1 LARSPVQ
8 CGFSR
13 ARYIEFEAKRSQRI
27 RSATMN
33 GSFRAVCAIATAS
46 LLLACSTAPT
56 KQDQGMIIGAI
67 AGGILGHQVGGGS
80 GQVLATMIGT
90 VAGAAIGGSIG
101 RTMDETDR
109 INASATLENVRT
121 GVPSSWVNPDTG
133 YEYVMTPINTYDSC
147 TGPCREY
154 TLDANIGGK
163 TEQIYGTACRQA
175 DGSWR
180 VVD

>member
-1 LARSPVQ
+1 MNRLR
-8 CGFSR
+8 
-13 ARYIEFEAKRSQRI
+13 
-27 RSATMN
+27 RSAL
-33 GSFRAVCAIATAS
+33 AAS
-46 LLLACSTAPT
+46 MALLLVACSTAPT

-80 GQVLATMIGT
+80 GQVLATMVGT

-101 RTMDETDR
+101 RTMDDYDR
-109 INASATLENVRT
+109 MHTSAALENVRT
-121 GVPSSWVNPDTG
+121 GVPSAWVNPDTG
-133 YEYVMTPINTYDSC
+133 YEYVVTPTNTYDAG

-154 TLDANIGGK
+154 TLDATIGGK

-175 DGSWR
+175 DGSWM

>member
-1 LARSPVQ
+1 
-8 CGFSR
+8 
-13 ARYIEFEAKRSQRI
+13 
-27 RSATMN
+27 MN
-33 GSFRAVCAIATAS
+33 GSIRAAITIAAAS

-56 KQDQGMIIGAI
+56 KQEQGMLIGAI

-121 GVPSSWVNPDTG
+121 GVSSSWVNPDTG
-133 YEYVMTPINTYDSC
+133 YEYMMTPTNTYDMG

-154 TLDANIGGK
+154 TLDATIGGK

-180 VVD
+180 VAD

>member
-1 LARSPVQ
+1 
-8 CGFSR
+8 
-13 ARYIEFEAKRSQRI
+13 
-27 RSATMN
+27 MN
-33 GSFRAVCAIATAS
+33 GQVKSIIAVCVALT
-46 LLLACSTAPT
+46 LFGCSTAPS

-101 RTMDETDR
+101 RTMDDYDR
-109 INASATLENVRT
+109 MNASAALENVRT
-121 GVPSSWVNPDTG
+121 GVPSTWVNPDTG
-133 YEYVMTPINTYDSC
+133 YEYVMTPTNTYDSG

-154 TLDANIGGK
+154 TLDATIGGK

-175 DGSWR
+175 DGSWQI
-180 VVD
+180 VN